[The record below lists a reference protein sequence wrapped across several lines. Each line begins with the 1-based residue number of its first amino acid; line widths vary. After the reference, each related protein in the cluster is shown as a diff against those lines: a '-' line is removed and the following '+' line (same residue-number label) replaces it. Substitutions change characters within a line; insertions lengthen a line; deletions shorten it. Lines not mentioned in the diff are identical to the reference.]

1 MKKIVIVLVLAFLV
15 SGAAF
20 AQIIKGKCFDA
31 LTKEPIEGVTLQI
44 NSNHGVISGSNG
56 SFSLDLQGASI
67 LHISFMGYESQRLEN
82 LTQGN
87 FLWIALTSKIEDL
100 QGITVT
106 ASREA
111 AQRLSSP
118 VAIHKL
124 SPTLVDETKPIG
136 VSELINKT
144 PGVLMVNLNNE
155 QHSMAIR
162 QPATTSPYYLYLE
175 DGIAVRPLGIFN
187 HNALLETNQL
197 AISSV
202 EVVKGP
208 VSSIYGSEGI
218 GGAINFLTHRPTA
231 VPTLK
236 FGLMGDNWG
245 YTRYQLSGGAT
256 IGKFGFYLAGLHSF
270 QNDSWR
276 TRSDYRK
283 EIFNVRLE
291 YSFSSKTRLIG
302 TGIIGDY
309 YSETSGNVDSTGFY
323 GRSYP
328 ANNDFTFRDVF
339 AVRNRLTLEQDWNS
353 ASKSFVTVFHRI
365 NRNGQNPSYRL
376 QWNAKVNPVQGKGE
390 FNSSDFKSSG
400 LIAQHSQ
407 RLSWKSTKILGGISL
422 DNSPVT
428 YSAHQVDL
436 NVKLRPGGKSVE
448 FFTIDQLRPD
458 IQLSGYS
465 ATINNLGTY
474 VQVEVSPVEKLQ
486 FTLGGRYDRMGF
498 DYSNQLD
505 QSSGTR
511 SYSQFTPKLGLTWEI
526 KSTQGVYANYS
537 QGFSPPQLTSIF
549 RPRPGSDPA
558 TFYYNLEPAL
568 FDSKELG
575 YWGSFWNNKL
585 YVDFTIYQMT
595 GKNELLSIRQP
606 DNAFDYQSAGKT
618 LHYGSEFSLTLKP
631 SPGWFIRTGGTWA
644 KHEFADFQISQ
655 GVSDQVQNLSGK
667 EMPGAP
673 RWISNSEATYYPA
686 FVPKLRTSLE
696 LQLVTGYYE
705 NQINTKKTEGY
716 QVFNFRTGY
725 KFKWLE
731 IFGNVLNLS
740 NTLYAHTVSRGNNA
754 EDKSNYTPA
763 APRTFIL
770 GVQFNLEGKT
780 QKP

>member
-1 MKKIVIVLVLAFLV
+1 MKKIFMVLTLAFLA

-20 AQIIKGKCFDA
+20 AQTIQGKCFDA
-31 LTKEPIEGVTLQI
+31 LTKEPIEGATLQI
-44 NSNHGVISGSNG
+44 NSSHGVISDSDG
-56 SFSLDLQGASI
+56 SFSLDLGGASS
-67 LHISFMGYESQRLEN
+67 LHISFMGYESQTRED

-87 FLWIALTSKIEDL
+87 FLWIALTPKIEDL
-100 QGITVT
+100 QAVTVT

-124 SPTLVDETKPIG
+124 SASLVDETKPIG

-175 DGIAVRPLGIFN
+175 DGIAVRPMGIFN

-236 FGLMGDNWG
+236 FGLMGDKWG

-276 TRSDYRK
+276 MRSDYRK
-283 EIFNVRLE
+283 DIFNARME
-291 YSFSSKTRLIG
+291 YRFSPKTRLIG
-302 TGIIGDY
+302 TSMMGDY
-309 YSETSGNVDSTGFY
+309 NSQTSGNVDSTGFY

-328 ANNDFTFRDVF
+328 ANNDFTFRDVL

-353 ASKSFVTVFHRI
+353 ASKSFVTVFHRV

-376 QWNAKVNPVQGKGE
+376 QWNPKVNPDQGKGE
-390 FNSSDFKSSG
+390 LNSSDFKSLG

-407 RLSWKSTKILGGISL
+407 LLNWKSTKILGGISL

-428 YSAHQVDL
+428 YMAHQVDL
-436 NVKLRPGGKSVE
+436 NVKLRPDGKSVE

-458 IQLSGYS
+458 IRISDYS
-465 ATINNLGTY
+465 ASINNIGTY
-474 VQVEVSPVEKLQ
+474 LQVEVSPVAKLQ

-498 DYSNQLD
+498 DYNNQLD
-505 QSSGTR
+505 QSSGIQ

-526 KSTQGVYANYS
+526 KSTQGAYANFA

-549 RPRPGSDPA
+549 RPRPGSNPV

-575 YWGSFWNNKL
+575 YWGSFWDNKL
-585 YVDFTIYQMT
+585 YVDFTFYYMT
-595 GKNELLSIRQP
+595 GENELLSIRQP
-606 DNAFDYQSAGKT
+606 DNSFDYQSAGKT
-618 LHYGSEFSLTLKP
+618 LHYGNEFSLTFKP
-631 SPGWFIRTGGTWA
+631 NPEWFIRTGGTWA
-644 KHEFADFQISQ
+644 KHEFVDFQISQ
-655 GVSDQVQNLSGK
+655 RESDQVQNLSGK

-673 RWISNSEATYYPA
+673 RWITNSEVTYYPA
-686 FVPKLRTSLE
+686 FAPNLRTSME
-696 LQLVTGYYE
+696 LQQISGFYE
-705 NQINTKKTEGY
+705 NQVNTKKAKGY
-716 QVFNFRTGY
+716 QVFNFRAGY
-725 KFKWLE
+725 KFKWVE

-754 EDKSNYTPA
+754 ADKSNYTPA
-763 APRTFIL
+763 APRTIIL
-770 GVQFNLEGKT
+770 GVQFNLERKI